1 MAWRLGLTGQP
12 PTPDVLTIQNRC
24 CQNQNI
30 PRQSRAAEIASN
42 HAHQQNRIQRL
53 QFFPKKSKKNFA
65 ILKNRCT
72 FAYPN
77 ETDGS
82 LGSLAQLVQ
91 SVCLT
96 SRGSGVRLPQLPQK
110 VNFHSWPFSFYS
122 TVRPIRGT
130 FGIIFL
136 GYSTHRVSPWP
147 LLFLTRFSHW
157 PLASVW
163 GLGTGNA
170 LLGYA
175 TRFLRHSVP
184 ERASYGTEY
193 AFGAQNGFL
202 WYATH
207 FLKLSVLKTGF
218 SGTGEIFGTENALLR
233 YGMNRTRLLRSVFW
247 LEDAAITNN
256 PVHPQPHKLTKPRKN
271 SPTP

>member
-136 GYSTHRVSPWP
+136 GYSIWVFQTLIPKSCKYLKINHK
-147 LLFLTRFSHW
+147 T
-157 PLASVW
+157 LASVN
-163 GLGTGNA
+163 LY
-170 LLGYA
+170 GYICTHKEKA
-175 TRFLRHSVP
+175 
-184 ERASYGTEY
+184 YGTR
-193 AFGAQNGFL
+193 Q
-202 WYATH
+202 T
-207 FLKLSVLKTGF
+207 S
-218 SGTGEIFGTENALLR
+218 
-233 YGMNRTRLLRSVFW
+233 
-247 LEDAAITNN
+247 
-256 PVHPQPHKLTKPRKN
+256 Q
-271 SPTP
+271 

>member
-42 HAHQQNRIQRL
+42 HARQQNRIQRL

-110 VNFHSWPFSFYS
+110 KVNFHS
-122 TVRPIRGT
+122 
-130 FGIIFL
+130 
-136 GYSTHRVSPWP
+136 
-147 LLFLTRFSHW
+147 
-157 PLASVW
+157 
-163 GLGTGNA
+163 
-170 LLGYA
+170 
-175 TRFLRHSVP
+175 
-184 ERASYGTEY
+184 
-193 AFGAQNGFL
+193 
-202 WYATH
+202 
-207 FLKLSVLKTGF
+207 
-218 SGTGEIFGTENALLR
+218 
-233 YGMNRTRLLRSVFW
+233 
-247 LEDAAITNN
+247 
-256 PVHPQPHKLTKPRKN
+256 
-271 SPTP
+271 